1 MLVDTCGWI
10 EWLVD
15 GPLAETFGEH
25 LAQPGELIVPTSV
38 QFELYK
44 WVKRERDESRALEVI
59 ALTEEA
65 HVMPLSTS
73 MALSAGDLALSHR
86 LSFADALIYAT
97 ARRAGASLVTCD
109 DHFDGLEGVIY
120 HRKP

>member
-1 MLVDTCGWI
+1 MPAAGSNGWSTARWPIPSGNIAPGPATLV
-10 EWLVD
+10 
-15 GPLAETFGEH
+15 
-25 LAQPGELIVPTSV
+25 VPTAL

-65 HVMPLSTS
+65 RVMPLSTGI
-73 MALSAGDLALSHR
+73 ALSAGDLALAHR

-109 DHFDGLEGVIY
+109 DHFDGLEDVIY